1 MAKNIFKWLRSSA
14 VGSKPP
20 GAQAAAATAYQ
31 HIFVHPCVIN
41 NQPYIVY
48 PKGLAEQ
55 APELFGQL
63 SRYYSAQGYALKED
77 QRSQSNSSNSRQER
91 RRWAP
96 IVLFTASLLFE
107 SSVYADVEVDLQ
119 ATDSHT
125 LQQIEL
131 KLVSNQPVRTQIQ
144 QQLGPLTP
152 SPTSDTTQLRSTIA
166 NTVYAI
172 LLQHY
177 QKQDSD
183 PHYVLD
189 DFKQMANYYSDFPEV
204 IALLEHLKTKNWQ
217 LVYDENTWVT
227 TASGN
232 IFEVEKALV
241 HFNTRSAAQLR
252 LNNGCQQNPICIAS
266 PADALLHELLHTHS
280 MLVNTREFI
289 AQGGMNNVMYPYKH
303 EYAIITAERSL
314 YASMSKHDT
323 RQRPQRTEHT
333 GRLVKAHCPTC
344 IK

>member
-1 MAKNIFKWLRSSA
+1 MANPFQQI
-14 VGSKPP
+14 
-20 GAQAAAATAYQ
+20 Y
-31 HIFVHPCVIN
+31 VHPCVIN

-48 PKGLAEQ
+48 PRGLAEQ

-63 SRYYSAQGYALKED
+63 SRYYRAQGYSLKED
-77 QRSQSNSSNSRQER
+77 QRSQTGGSLRQER

-107 SSVYADVEVDLQ
+107 SSAYADVEIHLQ
-119 ATDSHT
+119 SGDAH
-125 LQQIEL
+125 LHQQVEL
-131 KLVSNQPVRTQIQ
+131 NLVSNQPVRSQIQ
-144 QQLGPLTP
+144 QQIGALTLP
-152 SPTSDTTQLRSTIA
+152 ASNAATKPDSAIATTIFE
-166 NTVYAI
+166 I
-172 LLQHY
+172 LARHY
-177 QKQDSD
+177 QKQAND
-183 PHYVLD
+183 PAYIMD
-189 DFKQMANYYSDFPEV
+189 DFKQMANYYQEFPEV
-204 IALLEHLKTKNWQ
+204 IAMLERLKDKNWQ
-217 LVYDENTWVT
+217 LVYDEHTWVT

-232 IFEVEKALV
+232 IFEVEKAAV

-303 EYAIITAERSL
+303 EYAVIAAERNL
-314 YASMSKHDT
+314 YATMSKHDSI
-323 RQRPQRTEHT
+323 QRPQRTEHT

>member
-1 MAKNIFKWLRSSA
+1 MTMNFFTWLSRRTTTSKVTPTAAMASPF
-14 VGSKPP
+14 
-20 GAQAAAATAYQ
+20 QQ
-31 HIFVHPCVIN
+31 IFVHPCVIN

-48 PKGLAEQ
+48 PRGLSAQ

-63 SRYYSAQGYALKED
+63 SRYYRAQGYALKED
-77 QRSQSNSSNSRQER
+77 QRSQSSSSSPQER

-107 SSVYADVEVDLQ
+107 SSAYADVEIDLQ
-119 ATDSHT
+119 SSAAH
-125 LQQIEL
+125 QQQQVEL
-131 KLVSNQPVRTQIQ
+131 NLVSNQPVRHQIQ
-144 QQLGPLTP
+144 QQIGPLTLP
-152 SPTSDTTQLRSTIA
+152 ANDMATKPDSAIA
-166 NTVYAI
+166 NAVFDI
-172 LLQHY
+172 LSKHY
-177 QKQDSD
+177 RKQAHD
-183 PHYVLD
+183 PSYITD
-189 DFKQMANYYSDFPEV
+189 DFRQMANYYQNFPEV
-204 IALLEHLKTKNWQ
+204 ITMLEQLKDKNWQ
-217 LVYDENTWVT
+217 LVYDEHTWVT
-227 TASGN
+227 SASGN
-232 IFEVEKALV
+232 IFEVEKAIV

-303 EYAIITAERSL
+303 EYAVIAAERNL
-314 YASMSKHDT
+314 YAQMSKHDAL
-323 RQRPQRTEHT
+323 QRPQRTEHT